1 MSKAAFSVRVF
12 SIYLYV
18 IGAVFVVAPNVLL
31 ATFGFPRTDE
41 VWIRVVGLLA
51 GILGLYYGTAARY
64 ELTPMIRAT
73 VYGRT
78 AVFVCFAAFVGLQL
92 SPPMLILFG
101 VIDLAAAAWTW
112 SGLRADARRTT

>member
-18 IGAVFVVAPNVLL
+18 IGAVFLVAPNVLL
-31 ATFGFPRTDE
+31 TTFGFPRTDE

-51 GILGLYYGTAARY
+51 GILGFYYGTAAHH

-78 AVFVCFAAFVGLQL
+78 TVFVCFAVFVALKFA
-92 SPPMLILFG
+92 PPMLILFG
-101 VIDLAAAAWTW
+101 VIDLVAAAWTW
-112 SGLRADARRTT
+112 SGLRADAR